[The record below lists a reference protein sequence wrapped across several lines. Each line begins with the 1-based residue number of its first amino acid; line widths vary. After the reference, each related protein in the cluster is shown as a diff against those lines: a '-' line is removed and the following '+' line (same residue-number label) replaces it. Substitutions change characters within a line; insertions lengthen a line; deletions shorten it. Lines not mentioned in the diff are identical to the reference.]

1 MPNATTDVLEIA
13 YEESGPSDGPPV
25 LLLHGWPD
33 SPRGLSAVAN
43 LLAREGYR
51 TITPYLRGFGPTR
64 FRSPDTPRDGRGIA
78 LAKDAIDLADA
89 LGIERFDVVGHD
101 WGGRAAYTLAAL
113 WPERVTTLAALA
125 LAFQPH
131 AKFSVPA
138 FGEARLWWYQWFMT
152 TEGGAEA
159 VSCDPVG
166 FARIQWDTWS
176 PSGWFDEAEF
186 IETAKAFTNPDWPAV
201 TLSGYRSRW
210 RPETLD
216 ERYASLFGKLTE
228 VGHLST
234 PTLMI
239 QGGADTCDPP
249 STSEGLESRFTKS
262 YRRLVLPDVGHF
274 PAREAPGVVA
284 DGLLKHFASS
294 PR

>member
-1 MPNATTDVLEIA
+1 MPTASTDVLEIA
-13 YEESGPSDGPPV
+13 YEESGPSAGPPV

-33 SPRGLSAVAN
+33 SPRGLSAVAGH
-43 LLAREGYR
+43 LATKGYR

-64 FRSPDTPRDGRGIA
+64 FRSPDALRDGRSVA
-78 LAKDAIDLADA
+78 LAKDALDLADA

-101 WGGRAAYTLAAL
+101 WGGRTAYTLAAL
-113 WPERVTTLAALA
+113 WPERVTSIAALA

-131 AKFSVPA
+131 AKFSVPT

-159 VSCDPVG
+159 VGRDPVG
-166 FARIQWDTWS
+166 FAHIQWDTWS
-176 PSGWFDEAEF
+176 PPGWFDEAEF
-186 IETAKAFTNPDWPAV
+186 AETAKAFTNPDWAAV
-201 TLSGYRSRW
+201 TLSAYRSRW

-216 ERYASLFGKLTE
+216 DRYASLADKLTA

-239 QGGADTCDPP
+239 QGEADTCDPA
-249 STSEGLESRFTKS
+249 TASEGLEACFTGP
-262 YRRLVLPDVGHF
+262 YRRLVLPGVGHF
-274 PAREAPGVVA
+274 PAREAPGLVA
-284 DGLLKHFASS
+284 EWLLEHFAAL
-294 PR
+294 PG